1 MIHSHGTKKMSTN
14 QGRIGGKE
22 NVVEVF
28 VFLPDW

>member
-1 MIHSHGTKKMSTN
+1 MIHSQGTKKMSTN

-28 VFLPDW
+28 VFLQDC